1 MSGSLKILPA
11 DRKPH
16 RHEKDCF
23 CSGGSLP
30 VSMFAAV
37 GYELRPNQLAAGLGA
52 REAAAYLG
60 AREAAAYLSGE
71 GLASEFYYRGQAEL
85 CSWLSGFVGG
95 WLAQFEAGK

>member
-1 MSGSLKILPA
+1 MGESLKILPA

-37 GYELRPNQLAAGLGA
+37 GYTLKPNQLAAGLGA
-52 REAAAYLG
+52 REAAAL
-60 AREAAAYLSGE
+60 LSGE
-71 GLASEFYYRGQAEL
+71 GLASDFYYRGQAEL

-95 WLAQFEAGK
+95 WLAQFEAGR